1 MNTCPI
7 VGSFLIP
14 VSMIS
19 KLARNIEWAA
29 FTLVNVFFCQAFAQV
44 ENSIESDILN
54 NNVEEVT
61 YCIDPNW
68 APYEA
73 IRNNRH
79 VGISAQY
86 LALIGDLADLSFTLV
101 PTENWQQSL
110 EYVQQGRCQ
119 VIPMLNTSDYRRQFL
134 DFSLPYFEAPNVL
147 VAKEGTPMVQ
157 GYSGLG
163 NRTVGIVDGYRQ
175 LEYIYRHYPNVRI
188 SMLSSEQEGLKQLLD
203 NKFDVLVG
211 SLLSMNMHINNQDL
225 EGLSIVGY
233 AEPHDSL
240 AFGVNKSSS
249 HLIKK
254 LNFAIERIPEEKKVA
269 IYKQWNNVKVRE
281 SRNYSVLLLCVVFV
295 LIVLIGLIYRSR
307 YLREYKHVLAS
318 KDTRIGELKAALL
331 EKNRALAFLS
341 AHDKITGLYNRNHM
355 IQRAEEEI
363 SRFQRFHT
371 TATLIIISLEQRN
384 NKERAIDDFVR
395 EDMLKRCASSCL
407 STIREVDVVSRF
419 NEQQFIIL
427 CPQTQLDA
435 AETLAARLLESIK
448 KQKSLMS
455 MMKVS
460 IGLAELKDE
469 EEFSD
474 WYERTL
480 AALNKTDRLGCDIAA
495 SHD

>member
-1 MNTCPI
+1 M
-7 VGSFLIP
+7 
-14 VSMIS
+14 
-19 KLARNIEWAA
+19 
-29 FTLVNVFFCQAFAQV
+29 
-44 ENSIESDILN
+44 
-54 NNVEEVT
+54 
-61 YCIDPNW
+61 
-68 APYEA
+68 
-73 IRNNRH
+73 
-79 VGISAQY
+79 
-86 LALIGDLADLSFTLV
+86 
-101 PTENWQQSL
+101 
-110 EYVQQGRCQ
+110 
-119 VIPMLNTSDYRRQFL
+119 
-134 DFSLPYFEAPNVL
+134 
-147 VAKEGTPMVQ
+147 
-157 GYSGLG
+157 
-163 NRTVGIVDGYRQ
+163 
-175 LEYIYRHYPNVRI
+175 
-188 SMLSSEQEGLKQLLD
+188 
-203 NKFDVLVG
+203 
-211 SLLSMNMHINNQDL
+211 
-225 EGLSIVGY
+225 
-233 AEPHDSL
+233 
-240 AFGVNKSSS
+240 
-249 HLIKK
+249 
-254 LNFAIERIPEEKKVA
+254 
-269 IYKQWNNVKVRE
+269 
-281 SRNYSVLLLCVVFV
+281 
-295 LIVLIGLIYRSR
+295 
-307 YLREYKHVLAS
+307 AS

-331 EKNRALAFLS
+331 EKNRALAYLS